1 MLFKSEFLA
10 KVLIYFQCFS
20 LLINRF
26 QYDANNYQYHC
37 DRVENVFFIIIVIER
52 IIVYEGKQM
61 FRRAIV
67 RTPGKSMVNGLT
79 TAKSG
84 LPDYELALVQ
94 HAEYLNALN
103 ECGLDVL
110 VLEADE
116 QHPDSTFVEDV
127 ALLTRECAIM
137 MNPGALSRKGET
149 AEIKK
154 VLKDYYTHI
163 EEVWDPGTVEAG
175 DIMMVGSHFYIGLSE
190 RTNDKGAQQV
200 IEFLKK
206 YGMSG
211 SVVKLDNVLHLKTG
225 LAYLEQNNLVACGE
239 FLSNPA
245 FQHYNILKI
254 DDDESYAANCI
265 WLNDKVLI
273 PKGFPKS
280 RETLENAGYSIKEV
294 DVSEFRKLDGGLS
307 CLSLRF

>member
-1 MLFKSEFLA
+1 MP
-10 KVLIYFQCFS
+10 IITR
-20 LLINRF
+20 INI
-26 QYDANNYQYHC
+26 
-37 DRVENVFFIIIVIER
+37 FFIIIAIER
-52 IIVYEGKQM
+52 IVVCKGKQM
-61 FRRAIV
+61 FRRAIG
-67 RTPGKSMVNGLT
+67 RTPGKSMVDGLT

-84 LPDYELALVQ
+84 LPDYELALAQ
-94 HAEYLNALN
+94 HAEYINALK

-110 VLEADE
+110 ILEADE
-116 QHPDSTFVEDV
+116 QHPDSTFIEDV
-127 ALLTRECAIM
+127 ALLTRACAII

-163 EEVWDPGTVEAG
+163 EEVRDPGTVEAG
-175 DIMMVGSHFYIGLSE
+175 DILMVGSHFYIGLSK
-190 RTNDKGAQQV
+190 RTNENGIQQV
-200 IEFLKK
+200 IEFLEK

-211 SVVKLDNVLHLKTG
+211 SVVNLDKVLHLKTG
-225 LAYLEQNNLVACGE
+225 LAYLEKNNLVACGE

-245 FQHYNILKI
+245 FQHFNILKI
-254 DDDESYAANCI
+254 DDDESCAANCI
-265 WLNDKVLI
+265 WVNDRVLI

-280 RETLENAGYSIKEV
+280 RETIENAGYSIKEV